1 MAYFYF
7 KNKYLA
13 ASSGIYEQIGSMTR
27 LMAKNG
33 MVNEGNK
40 SA

>member
-7 KNKYLA
+7 KNKYHGL

-27 LMAKNG
+27 LMGQARHG
-33 MVNEGNK
+33 R
-40 SA
+40 